1 MTIRLV
7 TATFEQ
13 LPRFVVM
20 EQEGKTGEF
29 IAPYTLAKHQATFQ
43 QPAINYLAIR
53 DADELVGFMLT
64 ALDVDGESVE
74 LRRIVVAA
82 KGRGIGQQ
90 ALGLLEQRCQ
100 AVWQRR
106 RIWLDVFADNAR
118 GLHIYEKLG
127 YTFFKE
133 GLFAGRPLLF
143 YEKWL

>member
-7 TATFEQ
+7 AATGEQ
-13 LPRFVVM
+13 LPRFMVM
-20 EQEGKTGEF
+20 EQEGKTGDF
-29 IAPYTLAKHQATFQ
+29 IAPYTLAQHQKTFQ
-43 QPAINYLAIR
+43 QPAVNYLAITEV
-53 DADELVGFMLT
+53 DELAGFMLT
-64 ALDVDGESVE
+64 ALDADGESVE
-74 LRRIVVAA
+74 LRRIVVSA

-90 ALGLLEQRCQ
+90 ALVLLEQQ
-100 AVWQRR
+100 SQTVWQRR